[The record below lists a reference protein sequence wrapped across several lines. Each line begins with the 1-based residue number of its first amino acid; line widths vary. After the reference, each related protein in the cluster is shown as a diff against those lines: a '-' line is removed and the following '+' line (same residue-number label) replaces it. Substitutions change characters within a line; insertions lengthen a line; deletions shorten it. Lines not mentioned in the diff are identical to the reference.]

1 MRLPVSWPLLFPLT
15 YLIHIAEEYFAAEG
29 FPEWSARY
37 LNFRLTPER
46 FLELNGI
53 AWIAVCM
60 ASLIVLWR
68 ASARWVLVPLATVT
82 AINGCAHA
90 VASIATMSYS
100 PGVISGVM
108 LWIPLGVFTLRR
120 GYQDLSSRLFWM
132 GIGVGIVLH
141 GVVTVLALGS

>member
-1 MRLPVSWPLLFPLT
+1 MVCPLSQFSPD
-15 YLIHIAEEYFAAEG
+15 A
-29 FPEWSARY
+29 
-37 LNFRLTPER
+37 ER

-53 AWIAVCM
+53 AWIAVLM

-90 VASIATMSYS
+90 VGSIATMSYS

-108 LWIPLGVFTLRR
+108 LWMPLGIFTLRR
-120 GYQDLSSRLFWM
+120 GYLDLSSRLFCYP
-132 GIGVGIVLH
+132 H
-141 GVVTVLALGS
+141 QP